1 MATKEQIDSFQ
12 QFASEQLENG
22 GAELSMPEL
31 FDLWLEQNPGADELA
46 DSVASVSAAII
57 DMENGDA
64 GRPFGEFAPRTGRGR
79 RFCRHFTTRPG
90 IGYRS

>member
-31 FDLWLEQNPGADELA
+31 FDLWLVQNPGADELA
-46 DSVASVSAAII
+46 DSVASVRAAII

-64 GRPFGEFAPRTGRGR
+64 GRPFGEFADEVRKQY
-79 RFCRHFTTRPG
+79 G
-90 IGYRS
+90 IPLE